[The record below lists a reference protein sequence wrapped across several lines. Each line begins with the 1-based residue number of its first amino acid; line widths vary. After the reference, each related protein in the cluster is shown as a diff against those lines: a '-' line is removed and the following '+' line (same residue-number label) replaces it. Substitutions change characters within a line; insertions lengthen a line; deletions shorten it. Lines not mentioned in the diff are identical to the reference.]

1 MPSSGDP
8 NRRSGTRRCLELLTE
23 FGGGEDW
30 DEAAA
35 CEALARAYSVA
46 GDKREKNVWLDR
58 ARTALKSIAKPDDRQ
73 PIEEDLKT
81 IR

>member
-1 MPSSGDP
+1 
-8 NRRSGTRRCLELLTE
+8 
-23 FGGGEDW
+23 
-30 DEAAA
+30 
-35 CEALARAYSVA
+35 VA